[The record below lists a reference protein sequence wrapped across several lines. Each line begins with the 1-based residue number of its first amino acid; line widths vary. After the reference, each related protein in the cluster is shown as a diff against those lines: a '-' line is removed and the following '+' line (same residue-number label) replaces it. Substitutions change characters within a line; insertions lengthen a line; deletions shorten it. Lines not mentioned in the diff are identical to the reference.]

1 MFRRYRGLAGL
12 FLVALLASCAGV
24 KYSPVVTEQKSIPD
38 VSVIVSY
45 QADGIY
51 QVQVVSDLPGMI
63 SLLWNSSAYVN
74 TGGDAV
80 RLIHIPD
87 VDNFPDLAPVTQA
100 SSTIARGAKFKTYFV
115 GESWIDYARRGVTPR
130 PKDSESKASIYLAFN
145 IKDKK
150 VYWKGEVSFVP
161 VKQ

>member
-12 FLVALLASCAGV
+12 FLVTLLAGCAGV

-87 VDNFPDLAPVTQA
+87 VDNFPDARSGGASTVYHCSRSEIKNVFCWRKLDRLCAARCDTQ
-100 SSTIARGAKFKTYFV
+100 TQG
-115 GESWIDYARRGVTPR
+115 
-130 PKDSESKASIYLAFN
+130 
-145 IKDKK
+145 
-150 VYWKGEVSFVP
+150 
-161 VKQ
+161 